1 MAAWNEAAAR
11 ASQIQTILVE
21 ATYEVKKAT
30 TEFIAAW
37 RNAVVRVPTIQTNL
51 YQITGT
57 TPYSAVPTTVD
68 GVPHITPEVAHAT
81 AEFTRLLYLTMQHS
95 PSALLQPVQPTPE
108 VQRATAA
115 FMAAWNEAAARAT
128 SIQTI
133 LVRSAPSGTYTIEI
147 PKHVEA
153 IEEVK
158 GATAEFLAAW
168 NKAARRATVVQQAAY
183 SLPQP
188 VHQTENLKNTTA
200 EFMASWEAAA
210 RQASAIRY
218 AVTST
223 ASSGDLQQVE
233 ATYEVKKAT
242 TEFIAA
248 WRNAVVRVPTIQTNL
263 YQITG
268 TTPYS
273 AVPTTVD
280 GVPQFTPEVAHA
292 TAEFTRVWNAAA
304 AAPSDVNIIMGASS
318 QRPSLKASHHA
329 GTYSQPSITYA
340 PASVSYDAASPSV
353 LPHPVQPTPE
363 VQRATAAFMAAWNE
377 ATARASQIQT
387 ILVRSAP
394 SGTYTIEFPKQ
405 VEAAE
410 EVKGA
415 TAHFMAAW
423 NKAARRATVVQQAVY
438 SLPQPVHQTEN
449 LKKTIAEFMAS
460 WEAAAQQA
468 SAIRHAVAATASS
481 GDPQQVEA
489 TNEVKKATTE
499 FIAAWRNAVVR
510 VPTIQTN
517 LYQITGTTPY
527 SAVPTTVDGVPQFTP
542 EVAHATAE
550 FTRVWNAAA
559 AAPSDVNIIMGA
571 SSQRP
576 SLKASHHA
584 GTYSQPSYH
593 HAPASVSYDAASPSA
608 LPHPVQPTPEV
619 QRATAAFMVAWNEAT
634 ARASQIETILVRSA
648 PSGTYT
654 IEFPKQ
660 VEAAEEVKGATAHF
674 MAAWNKAARR
684 ATVVQQAV
692 YSLPQPLHQT
702 ENLKKTIAE
711 FMASW
716 EAAAQQASAIR
727 HAVAATAS
735 SGDPQQVEATNE
747 VKKATTEFI
756 AAWRNAVVRVPTIQT
771 NLYQITGTTP
781 YSAVST
787 SVDGVPQFTPEVA
800 HATAEFMK
808 VWNAAVA
815 AAAAAPDKNIIMGDS
830 SWHPSLKAAHQ
841 AITYIQPS
849 YHNAPASVS
858 YDAASPSALL
868 QPVQP
873 TPEVQRATAAFMA
886 AWNEAAARATQIQT
900 FLVRSAPSGTYTIE
914 IPKHVEA
921 IEEVKG
927 ATAEFL
933 AAWNKAARRATVVQ
947 QAAYSLPQPVHQTEN
962 LKNTTAEF
970 MASWEAAARHASAIR
985 HAITSTASSGDLQQV
1000 EATYEVK
1007 KATTEFIAAWRNAV
1021 VRVPT
1026 IQTNLYQ
1033 ITGTTPYS
1041 AVPTTVDGVP
1051 QFTPEVA
1058 HATAEFTRVWNAA
1071 AAVPSDVNIIMGA
1084 SSQRPS
1090 LKASHHAGT
1099 YSQPSYHHAP
1109 ASVSYDAASPSVLP
1123 HPVQPTPEVQRAT
1136 AAFMAAW
1143 NEATA
1148 RASQIQ
1154 TILVRS
1160 APSGTYTIEFP
1171 KQVEA
1176 AEEVK
1181 GATAHFMA
1189 AWNKAARRATVVQQA
1204 VYSLPQPVHQTENL
1218 KKTIAEF
1225 MASWEA
1231 AAQQASAIRHAV
1243 AATASSGDPQQVEA
1257 TNEVKKATT
1266 EFIAAWR
1273 NAVVRVPTIQTNL
1286 YQITGTTPYSAVP
1299 TTVDGVPQFTP
1310 EVAHAT
1316 AEFTRVWN
1324 AAAAAPSDVNI
1335 IMGASSQRPSL
1346 KASHH
1351 AGTYSQPSYHHAP
1364 ASVSYDAASPS
1375 ALPHP
1380 VQPTPEVQRA
1390 TAAFMVAWNEATARA
1405 SQIETILVRSAPSGT
1420 YTIEFPK
1427 QVEAA
1432 EEVKGATAH
1441 FMAAW
1446 NKAARRATVVQ
1457 QAVYSLP
1464 QPVHQTENLKKTIAE
1479 FMASWEAAA
1488 QQASA
1493 IRHAVAATASS
1504 GDPQQVEATNEVKKA
1519 TTEFIA
1525 AWRNAVVRV
1534 PTIQT
1539 NLYQITG
1546 TTPYSAVSTSV
1557 DGVPQFTPEVAH
1569 ATAEFMKVWN
1579 AAVAAAAAAPDKNI
1593 IMGDS
1598 SWRPSLKAAHQAIT
1612 YTQPSYHYAPAS
1624 VSYDAASPSALLQPV
1639 QPTPEVQRATAAFM
1653 AAWNEAA
1660 ARATQ
1665 IQTILVRSAPSG
1677 TYTIEIPKHVEAIEE
1692 VKGAT
1697 AEFLAAWNKAAR
1709 RATVVQQAAYSLPQP
1724 VHQTEN
1730 LKNTTAEFMASWEA
1744 AARHASAI
1752 RHAITSTASSG
1763 DLQQVEATYEVKK
1776 ATTEFIAA
1784 WRNAVVRVPTIQTN
1798 LYQITGT
1805 TPYSAV
1811 PTTVD
1816 GVPQFTPEVAH
1827 ATAEF
1832 TRVWN
1837 AAAAAPSDVNIIMG
1851 ASSQRPSLKASHH
1864 AGTYSQPS
1872 YHYAPASVSYDA
1884 ASPSALLQPV
1894 QPTPEV
1900 QRATA
1905 AFMAAW
1911 NEAAAR
1917 ATQIQTI
1924 LVRSAPSGTYTIE
1937 IPKHVEAIEEVKGA
1951 TAEFL
1956 AAWNKA
1962 ARRATVVQQ
1971 AAYSLPQPVHQ
1982 TENLKNT
1989 TAEFM
1994 ASWEAAARQASA
2006 IRYAVTST
2014 ASSGDL
2020 QQVEATYEVK
2030 KATTEFIAAWR
2041 NAVVRVPTIQTN
2053 LYQITGTTP
2062 YSAVP
2067 TTVDGVPQ
2075 FTPEVAHATAEFTRV
2090 WNAAAAAP
2098 SDVNII
2104 MGASSQRP
2112 SLKASHHAGTYS
2124 QPSYHYAPAS
2134 LSYDAASPSA
2144 LLQPVQP
2151 TPEVQR
2157 ATAAFMA
2164 AWNEAAVRA
2173 TQIQTI
2179 LVRSAPSGTYTIE
2192 IPKHVE
2198 AIEEVK
2204 GATTEFLA
2212 AWNKAARRATVVKQ
2226 AAYSLPQPVHQTE
2239 NLKNTTAEFMA
2250 SWEAAARQASA
2261 IRHVVTTT
2269 ASSGDRQQV
2278 KATYEVKKATTEFIA
2293 AWRNAVVRVPTI
2305 QTNLYQITGTTPYS
2319 AVPTTVDGVPQFTP
2333 EVAHATAEFTRVW
2346 NAAAAAP
2353 SDVNIIMGASS
2364 QRPSLKASHHAGTYS
2379 QPSYHHAPA
2388 SVSYDAASPS
2398 ALPHPV
2404 QPTPEV
2410 QRATAA
2416 FMVAWNEA
2424 TARASQIQTILVRS
2438 APSGTYTIEFP
2449 KQVEAAEEVKG
2460 ATAHFM
2466 AAWNKAARRATVVQ
2480 QAVYSLPQPVHQT
2493 ENLKKTIAEF
2503 MASWEAAAQQ
2513 ASAIRHA
2520 VAATAS
2526 SGDPQQVE
2534 ATNEVKKATTE
2545 FIAAWRNAVVRVPT
2559 IQTNLYQITGTTPYF
2574 AVSTSVDGVPQF
2586 TPEVAHATA
2595 EFMKVW
2601 NAAVAAAAAAPDKNI
2616 IMGDSSWRPSLKAAH
2631 QAITYT
2637 QPSYHYAPASV
2648 SYDAASPSALLQ
2660 PVQPTPEVQRATA
2673 AFMAAWNEAAARATQ
2688 IQTILV
2694 RSAPSGTYTIEIP
2707 KHVEAI
2713 EEVKGATAEFLAAWN
2728 KAARRATVVQQAA
2741 YSLPQPVHQTE
2752 NLKNTTAEFMASWE
2766 AAARHA
2772 SAIRHA
2778 ITSTASSGDLQQ
2790 VEATYE
2796 VKKATTE
2803 FIAAWRN
2810 AVVRVPTI
2818 QTNLYQITGTTPY
2831 SAVPTTVDGV
2841 PQFTPEVA
2849 HATAEFTRVWNAAAA
2864 APSDVNIIMGASS
2877 QRPSLKAS
2885 HHAGTYS
2892 QPSYHYAPA
2901 SVSYDAASPSALLQ
2915 PVQPTPEVQRATAA
2929 FMAAWNEAAAR
2940 ATQIQTILVRSAPSG
2955 TYTIEIP
2962 KHVEAIEEVKGAT
2975 AEFLAAWNK
2984 AARRATVV
2992 QQAAY
2997 SLPQPVHQTENLKN
3011 TTAEFMAS
3019 WEAAARQ
3026 ASAIR
3031 YAVTSTASSGD
3042 LQQVEATYEVKKA
3055 TTEFIAAWRNAVV
3068 RVPTIQTNLYQITGT
3083 TPYSA
3088 VPTTVDGVP
3097 QFTPEVAHATAEFT
3111 RVWNAA
3117 AAAPSDVNIIMGA
3130 SSQRP
3135 SLKASHHAGTYSQP
3149 SYHYAPA
3156 SLSYDA
3162 ASPSALLQPVQPTPE
3177 VQRATAAFMAAWN
3190 EAAVRATQI
3199 QTILVRSAPSGT
3211 YTIEIPK
3218 HVEAIEEV
3226 KGATTEFLAAWN
3238 KAARRATVVKQAAY
3252 SLPQPVHQTENLK
3265 NTTAEFM
3272 ASWEAAARQAS
3283 AIRHVVT
3290 TTASSG
3296 DRQQVKATYEV
3307 KKATTEFIAAWRNAV
3322 VRVPT
3327 IQTNLYQITGT
3338 TPYSAVPTTVD
3349 GVPQFTP
3356 EVAHA
3361 TAEFTRVWN
3370 AAAAAPSDVNIIMG
3384 ASSQRPSLKASHHAG
3399 TFSQPSYHYA
3409 PASVS
3414 YDAASPSALLQP
3426 VQPTPEVQ
3434 RATAAFMAAW
3444 NEAAAR
3450 ATQIQTILVRSAPSG
3465 TYTIEIPKHVEA
3477 IEEVKG
3483 ATAEFLAAWNKAARR
3498 ATVVQQAAYSLPQPV
3513 HQTENLKNTTAE
3525 FMASWEAAAR
3535 QASAIRYAVTSTAS
3549 SGDLQQVEATYEVKK
3564 ATTEF
3569 IAAWRNAVVRVPTIQ
3584 TNLYQITGTTP
3595 YSAVPTTVDGV
3606 PQFTPEVAH
3615 ATAEF
3620 TRVWNAAAAAPS
3632 DVNIIMGASSQ
3643 RPSLKAS
3650 HHAGT
3655 YSQPS
3660 YHYAPAS
3667 LSYDAASPSAL
3678 LQPVQPTPEVQRAT
3692 AAFMAAWNEAA
3703 VRATQIQT
3711 ILVRSAPSGT
3721 YTIEIP
3727 KHVEAIEEVKG
3738 ATTEFLAA
3746 WNKAARRATVVKQAA
3761 YSLPQPVHQTENLKN
3776 TTAEFM
3782 ASWEAAAR
3790 QASAIR
3796 HVVTTTASSG
3806 DRQQVKATYEVKKA
3820 TTEFIAAW
3828 RNAVVRVPTIQTN
3841 LYQIT
3846 GTTPYSAVPTT
3857 VDGVPQFTPEVAH
3870 ATAEFTRVWNA
3881 AAAAPSD
3888 VNIIMGASSQRPS
3901 LKASHHAGTY
3911 SQPSYH
3917 HAPASVSYDA
3927 ASPSALPHPVQPTP
3941 EVQRATAAFMVAWN
3955 EATARASQIQ
3965 TILVRSAPSGT
3976 YTIEFPK
3983 QVEAAEEVKGAT
3995 AHFMAAWNKAARRA
4009 TVVQQA
4015 VYSVPQPVHQ
4025 TENLKKTIAEF
4036 MASWEAAAQQA
4047 SAIRHAVAATASSGD
4062 PQQVEATNEVK
4073 KATTE
4078 FIAAWIN
4085 AVLRV
4090 PTIQTNLYQITGTT
4104 PYSAVSTS
4112 VDGVPQ
4118 FTPEVA
4124 HATAEFMKVWNA
4136 AVAAAAAAPDKN
4148 IIMGDSSWRPSLKAA
4163 HQAITYSQPSYHY
4176 APASVS
4182 YDAASPSALLQPV
4195 QPMPEV
4201 QRATAA
4207 FMAAWNEAAARATQ
4221 IQTIL
4226 VRSAPSGT
4234 YTIEFPKQVE
4244 AAEEVKGATAH
4255 FMAAWNKAARRA
4267 TVVQQAAYSL
4277 PQPVHQTENLKN
4289 TTAEFM
4295 ASWEAAARHASAIR
4309 HAVTSTASSGDPQ
4322 QVEATYEVKKATTEF
4337 IAAWRN
4343 AIVRVPTIQT
4353 NLYQITGTTPY
4364 SAVPTTVDG
4373 VPQFTPEVAH
4383 ATAEFTRVWNAA
4395 AAAPS
4400 DVNIIMGAS
4409 SQRPSLKASHHAGTY
4424 SQPSYHYAP
4433 ASVSYDAA
4441 SPSALLQPVQPTPEV
4456 QKATA
4461 AFMAAWNEAA
4471 VRATQIQTIL
4481 VRSAPSGT
4489 YAIEIPKHV
4498 EAIEEVKGA
4507 TTEFLAA
4514 WNKAARRAT
4523 VVQQAAYS
4531 LPQPVHQ
4538 TENLKN
4544 TTAEFMASWEAAA
4557 RQASAIK
4564 HAVTSTASSGDRQ
4577 QVKATY
4583 EVKKATTEFIAAW
4596 RNAVVRVPTIQTN
4609 LYQITGT
4616 TPYSAVP
4623 TTVDGVPQFNPD
4635 VAHATAEFTR
4645 VWNAAAA
4652 APSDVNIIMGAS
4664 SQRPSLKASHHA
4676 GTYSQPSY
4684 HHAPASVSYDA
4695 ASPSALPHPVQPTPE
4710 VQRATAAFM
4719 AAWNEATARAS
4730 QIQTILVRSAPSG
4743 TYTIEFPKQVE
4754 AAEEVKG
4761 ATAHFMAAWNK
4772 AARRATVVQQAVY
4785 SVPQPVHQTENL
4797 KKTIAEFMASWE
4809 AAAQQAS
4816 AIRHAVAVTAS
4827 SGDPQQVE
4835 ATYEVKKAT
4844 TEFIAAWRNAV
4855 VRVPTIQTNLYQITG
4870 TTPYSAVPTT
4880 VDGVP
4885 QFTPEVAHATEEF
4898 TRVWNAAAAAAA
4910 APSDVNIIMG
4920 ASSQRPSL
4928 KASHHA
4934 GTYSQPSYHHAPASV
4949 SYDAASPS
4957 ALPHPVQPTP
4967 EVQRATASFMAAWNE
4982 ATARAS
4988 QIQTFLVRSAPSGTY
5003 TIEFPKQVEA
5013 AEEVKGATAHF
5024 MAAWNKA
5031 ARRATV
5037 VQQAVY
5043 SLPQPVHQTEN
5054 LKKTIAEFMASWE
5067 AAAQQ
5072 ASAIRHAVAAT
5083 ASSGDP
5089 QQVEATN
5096 EVKKATTEFI
5106 AAWRNAVVRVPTIQT
5121 NLYQITGTTPYSAV
5135 STSVDG
5141 VPQFTPEVAHATA
5154 EFMKVWNAAVA
5165 AAAATPDKN
5174 IIIGDS
5180 SWRPSLKAAHQAITY
5195 SQPSYHYAPASVSYD
5210 AASPSALLQPVQP
5223 TPKVQ
5228 RATAAFMAAWN
5239 EAAARATQIQ
5249 TILVRSAPSGTYTIK
5264 IPKHVEAIE
5273 EVKVATAEFLAAWN
5287 KAARRATVVQ
5297 QAAYSLPQPVHQTEN
5312 LKNTT
5317 AEFMASWEAAARHA
5331 SAIRHAVT
5339 STASSGD
5346 PQQVEATYEV
5356 KKATTEFIAAWR
5368 NAVVRVPTIQT
5379 NLYQITGTTPYSAVP
5394 ITVDG
5399 VPQFTPEVAHA
5410 TAEFT
5415 RVWNA
5420 AAAAPSDVNIIMGAS
5435 SQRPSLKASHHA
5447 GTYSQPSY
5455 HYAPASVSYDAASP
5469 SALFQPVQP
5478 TPEVQRATAAFMA
5491 AWNEAA
5497 VRATQIQTI
5506 LVRSAPSGTYA
5517 IEIPKHVE
5525 AIEEVKGA
5533 TTEFLAAWNK
5543 AARRATVVQQAA
5555 YSLPQPVHQTENLK
5569 NTTAEF
5575 MASWEAAARQASAI
5589 KHAVTSTASS
5599 GDRQQVKATYE
5610 VKKATTEFIAAWR
5623 NAVVRVPTIQTNLY
5637 QITGTTPYSAVPTTV
5652 DGVPQ
5657 FTPEVA
5663 HATAEFT
5670 RVWNAAA
5677 AAPSDVNIIMGAS
5690 SQRPSLKASHHAGT
5704 YSKPSYHHAPA
5715 SVSYDATSPSALPH
5729 PVQPTPEVQRATAA
5743 FMVAWNEATARASQ
5757 IQTILVRSAPFG
5769 TYTIEFPKQ
5778 VEAAEEVKGATAH
5791 FMAAWNKA
5799 ARRATVVQQ
5808 AVYSVPQPV
5817 HQTENLKKTIAE
5829 FMASW
5834 EAAAQQA
5841 SAIRHAV
5848 AATASSGDPQ
5858 QVEATNEVKKATTE
5872 FIAAWRNA
5880 VVRVPTIQT
5889 NLYQITGT
5897 TPYSAVSTSVD
5908 GVPQF
5913 TPEVAHAT
5921 AEFMKVWNAAVAA
5934 AAAAP
5939 DKNIIMGD
5947 SSWRP
5952 SLKAAHQAITYSQP
5966 SYHYAPAS
5974 LSYDAASPSAL
5985 LQPVQP
5991 TPEVQR
5997 ATAAF
6002 MAAWNEA
6009 AARATQIQTI
6019 LVRSAPSGTYTIEIP
6034 KHVEAIEEVKVATAE
6049 FLAAWNK
6056 AARRATV
6063 VQQAA
6068 YSLPQPV
6075 HQTENL
6081 KNTTAEFM
6089 ASWEAAAR
6097 HASVIRHAVTST
6109 ASSGDP
6115 QQVEATYEVKKATTE
6130 FIAAWRN
6137 AVVRVPTIQTNL
6149 YQITGTTPY
6158 SAVPT
6163 TVDGV
6168 PQFTPEV
6175 AHATAE
6181 FTRVWNAAAAAP
6193 SDVNIIMGASSQRP
6207 SLKASHHAGTYSQ
6220 PSYHY
6225 APASLS
6231 YDAASPSA
6239 LLQPVQPT
6247 PEVQRATAAF
6257 MAAWNEAAVRATQIQ
6272 TILVRSAPSGTY
6284 AIEIPK
6290 HVEAIEE
6297 VKGATTEFLAAWN
6310 KAARRATVVQQA
6322 AYSLPQ
6328 PVHQTEN
6335 LKNTTAEFMASWEAA
6350 ARQASAIKHAVTS
6363 TASSGD
6369 RQQVKATYEVKKATT
6384 EFIAAW
6390 RNAVVR
6396 VPTIQTNLYQIT
6408 GTTPYS
6414 AVPTTVDGVPQF
6426 TPEVA
6431 HATAEF
6437 TRVWNAAAAAP
6448 SDVNII
6454 MGASSQRPS
6463 LKASHHAGTYSQ
6475 PSYHHA
6481 PASVS
6486 YDATSPSALPHPVQP
6501 TPEVQ
6506 RATAAFMVAWNE
6518 ATARASQIQTILVRS
6533 APSGT
6538 YTIEFPKQVEA
6549 AEEVKGATA
6558 HFMAAWNKAAR
6569 RATVVQ
6575 QAVYSVPQPVHQT
6588 ENLKKTIS
6596 EFMASWEAAA
6606 QQASAIRH
6614 AVAATASSG
6623 DPQQV
6628 EATNEVKKATTEF
6641 IAAWRNAVVR
6651 VPTIQTNLY
6660 QITGTTPYSAVSTS
6674 VDGVPQ
6680 FTPEVAHATAE
6691 FMKVWNAAVA
6701 AAAAAPDKNI
6711 IMGDS
6716 SWRPSLKAAHQAIT
6730 YSQPSYHYAP
6740 ASLSYDAA
6748 SPSALLQPVQP
6759 TPEVQRAT
6767 AVFMAAW
6774 NEAAARAT
6782 QIQTILVRSAPSST
6796 YTIEIPKHV
6805 EAIEEVKVAT
6815 AEFLAAWN
6823 KAARRAT
6830 VVQQA
6835 AYSLPQPVHQT
6846 ENLKNTTAEFMAS
6859 WEAAAQ
6865 QASAIRHAVSAT
6877 ASSGDPQ
6884 QVEATYEVK
6893 KATTEFI
6900 AAWRN
6905 AVVRVPTIQTN
6916 LYQITGTIPYSA
6928 VPTTVDGVP
6937 QFTPEVA
6944 HATAEFTRV
6953 WNAAAAAPSD
6963 VNIIMGASSQRPSLK
6978 ASHHAGT
6985 YSQPSYHHAP
6995 ASVSYD
7001 AASPS
7006 ALPHP
7011 VQPTPEVQRATA
7023 AFMAAWNEATARA
7036 SQIQTILVRSAP
7048 SGTYT
7053 IEFPKHVEAIDEVK
7067 GATAQ
7072 FMAAWNKAARRATVV
7087 KHAVYSLPQPLQQ
7100 TEDLKKTTAQFLVF
7114 WEAAAQRASAIR
7126 HAVAATASS
7135 GVPQQVEATYE
7146 FKRATEEFMAAWRK
7160 AAARMRIIQTNLY
7173 QITGTTPYSAVST
7186 SVDGVPLFT
7195 PEVAH
7200 ATAEFMKVWNAVG
7213 ASDVNIIIKGD
7224 SSLLSSLKATHH
7236 AVPYSHSS
7244 YHHAPASVSY
7254 DATSPPSLSR
7264 LPQKC
7269 RELLLLSWQHG
7280 MKQLQEQPKSKQL
7293 W

>member
-1 MAAWNEAAAR
+1 MTPSSQVEETDARRSLHNAYSISDCIFPPFSDLPSNLQGCIHEDFVFVVFIFLNLQVLAVLLVAAVGSPLPHDCKHEVFTYGGAEPTGPLQRGHHVSSPVIHRVEAYPVNQYQATYPIGTHPAHITYNVAYGSSVSHALPQPVQPTPEAQRATAAFMAAWNEAAAR
-11 ASQIQTILVE
+11 ATQIQTILVKSAPSGTYTIE
-21 ATYEVKKAT
+21 IPKHVEAIEEVKRATAQFMAAWNQAARRATVVQHAVYSLPQPLQQTEDLKKTTAEFMASWEAAAQQASAIRHAVAATASSGVPQQVQATYEVKKAT

-57 TPYSAVPTTVD
+57 TPYSAVPSTVD
-68 GVPHITPEVAHAT
+68 GVPQFTPEVAHAT
-81 AEFTRLLYLTMQHS
+81 TEFTRVWNAAAAAPSDVNIIMGASSQPAHQAITYTPSYHHAPSVSYDAAS

-128 SIQTI
+128 QIQTI

-188 VHQTENLKNTTA
+188 VHQTENLKNATA

-210 RQASAIRY
+210 RQASAIRH

-223 ASSGDLQQVE
+223 ASSGDPQQVE

-242 TEFIAA
+242 SEFIAA

-329 GTYSQPSITYA
+329 GTYSQPSYHHAPASVSYDAASPSVLPHPVQPTPEPVQPTPEAQRATAAFMAAWNEAAARATQIQTILVKSAPSGTYTIEIPKHVEAIEEVKRATAQFMAAWNQAARRATVVQHAVYSLPQPLQQTEDLKKTTAEFMASWEAAAQQASAIRHAVAATASSGVPQQVQATYEVKKATTEFIAAWRNAVVRVPTIQTNLYQITGTTPYSAVPSTVDGVPQFTPEVAHATTEFTRVWNAAVAAAAAAPDKNIIMGDSSWHPSLKAAHQAITYIQPSYHHAPASVSYDAASPSALLQPVQPTPEVQRATAAFMAAWNEAAARATQIQTILVRSAPSGTYTIEIPKHVEAIEEVKGATAEFLAAWNKAARRATVVQQAAYSLPQPVHQTENLKNATAEFMASWEAAARQASAIRHAVTSTASSGDPQQVEATYEVKKATSEFIAAWRNAVVRVPTIQTNLYQITGTTPYSAVPTTVDGVPQFTPEVAHATAEFTRVWNAAAAAPSDVNIIMGASSQRPSLKASHHAGTYSQPSYHHA

-849 YHNAPASVS
+849 YHHAPASVS

-900 FLVRSAPSGTYTIE
+900 ILVRSAPSGTYTIE

-1071 AAVPSDVNIIMGA
+1071 AAAPSDVNIIMGA

-1109 ASVSYDAASPSVLP
+1109 ASVSYDAASPSALP

-1324 AAAAAPSDVNI
+1324 AAAAAPSD
-1335 IMGASSQRPSL
+1335 
-1346 KASHH
+1346 ASHH

-2559 IQTNLYQITGTTPYF
+2559 IQTNLYQITGTTPY
-2574 AVSTSVDGVPQF
+2574 
-2586 TPEVAHATA
+2586 
-2595 EFMKVW
+2595 
-2601 NAAVAAAAAAPDKNI
+2601 
-2616 IMGDSSWRPSLKAAH
+2616 
-2631 QAITYT
+2631 
-2637 QPSYHYAPASV
+2637 
-2648 SYDAASPSALLQ
+2648 
-2660 PVQPTPEVQRATA
+2660 
-2673 AFMAAWNEAAARATQ
+2673 
-2688 IQTILV
+2688 
-2694 RSAPSGTYTIEIP
+2694 
-2707 KHVEAI
+2707 
-2713 EEVKGATAEFLAAWN
+2713 
-2728 KAARRATVVQQAA
+2728 
-2741 YSLPQPVHQTE
+2741 
-2752 NLKNTTAEFMASWE
+2752 
-2766 AAARHA
+2766 
-2772 SAIRHA
+2772 
-2778 ITSTASSGDLQQ
+2778 
-2790 VEATYE
+2790 
-2796 VKKATTE
+2796 
-2803 FIAAWRN
+2803 
-2810 AVVRVPTI
+2810 
-2818 QTNLYQITGTTPY
+2818 
-2831 SAVPTTVDGV
+2831 
-2841 PQFTPEVA
+2841 
-2849 HATAEFTRVWNAAAA
+2849 
-2864 APSDVNIIMGASS
+2864 
-2877 QRPSLKAS
+2877 
-2885 HHAGTYS
+2885 
-2892 QPSYHYAPA
+2892 
-2901 SVSYDAASPSALLQ
+2901 
-2915 PVQPTPEVQRATAA
+2915 
-2929 FMAAWNEAAAR
+2929 
-2940 ATQIQTILVRSAPSG
+2940 
-2955 TYTIEIP
+2955 
-2962 KHVEAIEEVKGAT
+2962 
-2975 AEFLAAWNK
+2975 
-2984 AARRATVV
+2984 
-2992 QQAAY
+2992 
-2997 SLPQPVHQTENLKN
+2997 
-3011 TTAEFMAS
+3011 
-3019 WEAAARQ
+3019 
-3026 ASAIR
+3026 
-3031 YAVTSTASSGD
+3031 
-3042 LQQVEATYEVKKA
+3042 
-3055 TTEFIAAWRNAVV
+3055 
-3068 RVPTIQTNLYQITGT
+3068 
-3083 TPYSA
+3083 
-3088 VPTTVDGVP
+3088 
-3097 QFTPEVAHATAEFT
+3097 
-3111 RVWNAA
+3111 
-3117 AAAPSDVNIIMGA
+3117 
-3130 SSQRP
+3130 
-3135 SLKASHHAGTYSQP
+3135 
-3149 SYHYAPA
+3149 
-3156 SLSYDA
+3156 
-3162 ASPSALLQPVQPTPE
+3162 
-3177 VQRATAAFMAAWN
+3177 
-3190 EAAVRATQI
+3190 
-3199 QTILVRSAPSGT
+3199 
-3211 YTIEIPK
+3211 
-3218 HVEAIEEV
+3218 
-3226 KGATTEFLAAWN
+3226 
-3238 KAARRATVVKQAAY
+3238 
-3252 SLPQPVHQTENLK
+3252 
-3265 NTTAEFM
+3265 
-3272 ASWEAAARQAS
+3272 
-3283 AIRHVVT
+3283 
-3290 TTASSG
+3290 
-3296 DRQQVKATYEV
+3296 
-3307 KKATTEFIAAWRNAV
+3307 
-3322 VRVPT
+3322 
-3327 IQTNLYQITGT
+3327 
-3338 TPYSAVPTTVD
+3338 
-3349 GVPQFTP
+3349 
-3356 EVAHA
+3356 
-3361 TAEFTRVWN
+3361 
-3370 AAAAAPSDVNIIMG
+3370 
-3384 ASSQRPSLKASHHAG
+3384 
-3399 TFSQPSYHYA
+3399 
-3409 PASVS
+3409 
-3414 YDAASPSALLQP
+3414 
-3426 VQPTPEVQ
+3426 
-3434 RATAAFMAAW
+3434 
-3444 NEAAAR
+3444 
-3450 ATQIQTILVRSAPSG
+3450 
-3465 TYTIEIPKHVEA
+3465 
-3477 IEEVKG
+3477 
-3483 ATAEFLAAWNKAARR
+3483 
-3498 ATVVQQAAYSLPQPV
+3498 
-3513 HQTENLKNTTAE
+3513 
-3525 FMASWEAAAR
+3525 
-3535 QASAIRYAVTSTAS
+3535 
-3549 SGDLQQVEATYEVKK
+3549 
-3564 ATTEF
+3564 
-3569 IAAWRNAVVRVPTIQ
+3569 
-3584 TNLYQITGTTP
+3584 
-3595 YSAVPTTVDGV
+3595 
-3606 PQFTPEVAH
+3606 
-3615 ATAEF
+3615 
-3620 TRVWNAAAAAPS
+3620 
-3632 DVNIIMGASSQ
+3632 
-3643 RPSLKAS
+3643 
-3650 HHAGT
+3650 
-3655 YSQPS
+3655 
-3660 YHYAPAS
+3660 
-3667 LSYDAASPSAL
+3667 
-3678 LQPVQPTPEVQRAT
+3678 
-3692 AAFMAAWNEAA
+3692 
-3703 VRATQIQT
+3703 
-3711 ILVRSAPSGT
+3711 
-3721 YTIEIP
+3721 
-3727 KHVEAIEEVKG
+3727 
-3738 ATTEFLAA
+3738 
-3746 WNKAARRATVVKQAA
+3746 
-3761 YSLPQPVHQTENLKN
+3761 
-3776 TTAEFM
+3776 
-3782 ASWEAAAR
+3782 
-3790 QASAIR
+3790 
-3796 HVVTTTASSG
+3796 
-3806 DRQQVKATYEVKKA
+3806 
-3820 TTEFIAAW
+3820 
-3828 RNAVVRVPTIQTN
+3828 
-3841 LYQIT
+3841 
-3846 GTTPYSAVPTT
+3846 
-3857 VDGVPQFTPEVAH
+3857 
-3870 ATAEFTRVWNA
+3870 
-3881 AAAAPSD
+3881 
-3888 VNIIMGASSQRPS
+3888 
-3901 LKASHHAGTY
+3901 
-3911 SQPSYH
+3911 
-3917 HAPASVSYDA
+3917 
-3927 ASPSALPHPVQPTP
+3927 
-3941 EVQRATAAFMVAWN
+3941 
-3955 EATARASQIQ
+3955 
-3965 TILVRSAPSGT
+3965 
-3976 YTIEFPK
+3976 
-3983 QVEAAEEVKGAT
+3983 
-3995 AHFMAAWNKAARRA
+3995 
-4009 TVVQQA
+4009 
-4015 VYSVPQPVHQ
+4015 
-4025 TENLKKTIAEF
+4025 
-4036 MASWEAAAQQA
+4036 
-4047 SAIRHAVAATASSGD
+4047 
-4062 PQQVEATNEVK
+4062 
-4073 KATTE
+4073 
-4078 FIAAWIN
+4078 
-4085 AVLRV
+4085 
-4090 PTIQTNLYQITGTT
+4090 
-4104 PYSAVSTS
+4104 SAVSTS

-4343 AIVRVPTIQT
+4343 AVVRVPTIQT

-4409 SQRPSLKASHHAGTY
+4409 SQRPPLKASHHAGTY

-4456 QKATA
+4456 Q
-4461 AFMAAWNEAA
+4461 
-4471 VRATQIQTIL
+4471 
-4481 VRSAPSGT
+4481 
-4489 YAIEIPKHV
+4489 
-4498 EAIEEVKGA
+4498 
-4507 TTEFLAA
+4507 
-4514 WNKAARRAT
+4514 
-4523 VVQQAAYS
+4523 
-4531 LPQPVHQ
+4531 
-4538 TENLKN
+4538 
-4544 TTAEFMASWEAAA
+4544 
-4557 RQASAIK
+4557 
-4564 HAVTSTASSGDRQ
+4564 
-4577 QVKATY
+4577 
-4583 EVKKATTEFIAAW
+4583 
-4596 RNAVVRVPTIQTN
+4596 
-4609 LYQITGT
+4609 
-4616 TPYSAVP
+4616 
-4623 TTVDGVPQFNPD
+4623 
-4635 VAHATAEFTR
+4635 
-4645 VWNAAAA
+4645 
-4652 APSDVNIIMGAS
+4652 
-4664 SQRPSLKASHHA
+4664 
-4676 GTYSQPSY
+4676 
-4684 HHAPASVSYDA
+4684 
-4695 ASPSALPHPVQPTPE
+4695 
-4710 VQRATAAFM
+4710 
-4719 AAWNEATARAS
+4719 
-4730 QIQTILVRSAPSG
+4730 
-4743 TYTIEFPKQVE
+4743 
-4754 AAEEVKG
+4754 
-4761 ATAHFMAAWNK
+4761 
-4772 AARRATVVQQAVY
+4772 
-4785 SVPQPVHQTENL
+4785 
-4797 KKTIAEFMASWE
+4797 
-4809 AAAQQAS
+4809 
-4816 AIRHAVAVTAS
+4816 
-4827 SGDPQQVE
+4827 
-4835 ATYEVKKAT
+4835 
-4844 TEFIAAWRNAV
+4844 
-4855 VRVPTIQTNLYQITG
+4855 
-4870 TTPYSAVPTT
+4870 
-4880 VDGVP
+4880 
-4885 QFTPEVAHATEEF
+4885 
-4898 TRVWNAAAAAAA
+4898 
-4910 APSDVNIIMG
+4910 
-4920 ASSQRPSL
+4920 
-4928 KASHHA
+4928 
-4934 GTYSQPSYHHAPASV
+4934 
-4949 SYDAASPS
+4949 
-4957 ALPHPVQPTP
+4957 
-4967 EVQRATASFMAAWNE
+4967 
-4982 ATARAS
+4982 
-4988 QIQTFLVRSAPSGTY
+4988 
-5003 TIEFPKQVEA
+5003 
-5013 AEEVKGATAHF
+5013 
-5024 MAAWNKA
+5024 
-5031 ARRATV
+5031 
-5037 VQQAVY
+5037 
-5043 SLPQPVHQTEN
+5043 
-5054 LKKTIAEFMASWE
+5054 
-5067 AAAQQ
+5067 
-5072 ASAIRHAVAAT
+5072 
-5083 ASSGDP
+5083 
-5089 QQVEATN
+5089 
-5096 EVKKATTEFI
+5096 
-5106 AAWRNAVVRVPTIQT
+5106 
-5121 NLYQITGTTPYSAV
+5121 
-5135 STSVDG
+5135 
-5141 VPQFTPEVAHATA
+5141 
-5154 EFMKVWNAAVA
+5154 
-5165 AAAATPDKN
+5165 
-5174 IIIGDS
+5174 
-5180 SWRPSLKAAHQAITY
+5180 
-5195 SQPSYHYAPASVSYD
+5195 
-5210 AASPSALLQPVQP
+5210 
-5223 TPKVQ
+5223 

-5249 TILVRSAPSGTYTIK
+5249 TILVRSAPSGTYTIE

-5589 KHAVTSTASS
+5589 RHAVTSTASS

-5704 YSKPSYHHAPA
+5704 YSQPSYHHAPA
-5715 SVSYDATSPSALPH
+5715 SVSYDAASPSALPH

-5757 IQTILVRSAPFG
+5757 IQTILVRSAPSG

-6588 ENLKKTIS
+6588 ENLKKTIA

-6767 AVFMAAW
+6767 AAFMAAW

-6884 QVEATYEVK
+6884 QVEASYEVK

-7173 QITGTTPYSAVST
+7173 QITGT
-7186 SVDGVPLFT
+7186 
-7195 PEVAH
+7195 
-7200 ATAEFMKVWNAVG
+7200 
-7213 ASDVNIIIKGD
+7213 
-7224 SSLLSSLKATHH
+7224 SSLDPRLTICFKR
-7236 AVPYSHSS
+7236 P
-7244 YHHAPASVSY
+7244 VS
-7254 DATSPPSLSR
+7254 DSPEEKLTY
-7264 LPQKC
+7264 
-7269 RELLLLSWQHG
+7269 
-7280 MKQLQEQPKSKQL
+7280 
-7293 W
+7293 